1 MVAELEMSQFLPK
14 LIAVVEDRKRHPKA
28 GSYTNALLDDPV
40 RAAQKVG
47 EEATEV
53 VVAALAESDQRLVAE
68 MADLIYHSLVLLAAH
83 NLSWEDIEAELEKR
97 HKV

>member
-1 MVAELEMSQFLPK
+1 MSGFLSK
-14 LIAVVEDRKRHPKA
+14 LTAVVEDRKRNPKA

-53 VVAALAESDQRLVAE
+53 VVAALAQSDEQLVAE
-68 MADLIYHSLVLLAAH
+68 MADLVYHSLVLLAAH
-83 NLSWEDIEAELEKR
+83 GLSWQDVEAELQRR
-97 HKV
+97 HR

>member
-1 MVAELEMSQFLPK
+1 MSDFLPR
-14 LIAVVEDRKRHPKA
+14 LIAVVEDRKRNPKA

-53 VVAALAESDQRLVAE
+53 VVAALAQTDERLVAE
-68 MADLIYHSLVLLAAH
+68 MADLVYHSLVLLAA
-83 NLSWEDIEAELEKR
+83 NDLSWEDVEAELEKR
-97 HKV
+97 HKP

>member
-1 MVAELEMSQFLPK
+1 MGAFLSGLVA
-14 LIAVVEDRKRHPKA
+14 IVEDRKRNPKA

-53 VVAALAESDQRLVAE
+53 VVAALAQTDERLVAE
-68 MADLIYHSLVLLAAH
+68 MADLVYHTLVLLAA
-83 NLSWEDIEAELEKR
+83 NDLSWEDVEAELERR
-97 HKV
+97 HKP

>member
-1 MVAELEMSQFLPK
+1 MSDFLPR
-14 LIAVVEDRKRHPKA
+14 LIAVVEDRKRNPKA

-53 VVAALAESDQRLVAE
+53 VVAALAQPDERLVAE
-68 MADLIYHSLVLLAAH
+68 MADLVYHSLVLLAA
-83 NLSWEDIEAELEKR
+83 NDLSWEDVEAELERR
-97 HKV
+97 HKP

>member
-1 MVAELEMSQFLPK
+1 MNAFLPE
-14 LIAVVEDRKRHPKA
+14 LIAIIEDRKRNPKA

-53 VVAALAESDQRLVAE
+53 VVAALAQSDKRLVAE
-68 MADLIYHSLVLLAAH
+68 MADLVYHSLVLLAAH
-83 NLSWEDIEAELEKR
+83 NLSWGDVAAELERR
-97 HKV
+97 HK